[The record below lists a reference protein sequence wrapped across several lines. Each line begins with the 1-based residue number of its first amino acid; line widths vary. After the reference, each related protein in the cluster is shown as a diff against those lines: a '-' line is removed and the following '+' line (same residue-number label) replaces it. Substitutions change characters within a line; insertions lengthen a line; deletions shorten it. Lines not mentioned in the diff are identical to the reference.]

1 MCQLEPTNVVLAHPP
16 HYTHMCTFLQDLL
29 RSQASVAPPSSRGSS
44 LLEILLWID
53 ISSQINPETKPVM
66 VLCSIRRSHNP
77 PPCPVTVG
85 RILTSPAQQFGAKTE
100 EDTNPN
106 AKMLKMLRHH
116 YHCYRLPLQA
126 ILRW

>member
-1 MCQLEPTNVVLAHPP
+1 MCRNSSMRWRSRNALKQKAANRVLLGIPLVWPKGSH
-16 HYTHMCTFLQDLL
+16 
-29 RSQASVAPPSSRGSS
+29 AP
-44 LLEILLWID
+44 
-53 ISSQINPETKPVM
+53 
-66 VLCSIRRSHNP
+66 
-77 PPCPVTVG
+77 TVG